1 MAASSLPLLEFEG
14 REIPAIKDEVE
25 ILLLWLVLLQ
35 ATLASS
41 LDDDDIMG
49 SVVMTSTAACGVG
62 SSVLR
67 KCVML
72 NYYGTSGFRLPD
84 SQT

>member
-1 MAASSLPLLEFEG
+1 LAASSLPLLEFEG

-67 KCVML
+67 KYWVPAE
-72 NYYGTSGFRLPD
+72 TRLD
-84 SQT
+84 TYKHIYV